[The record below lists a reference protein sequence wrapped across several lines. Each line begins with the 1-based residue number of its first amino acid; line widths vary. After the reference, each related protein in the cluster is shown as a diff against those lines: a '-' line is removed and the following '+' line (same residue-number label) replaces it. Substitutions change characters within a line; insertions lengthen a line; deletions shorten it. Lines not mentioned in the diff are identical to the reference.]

1 MEYFSLAVAG
11 FAWSRPL
18 HSSYPYPTM
27 PAPSSRSLLL
37 LLLALFDVQQCLAV
51 PPLSPD
57 STTPECSCY
66 RPTGNREAVFLNHQ
80 FFDFRSLDNETFA
93 SNLTT
98 PAAIRNSQNEG
109 TEPLTSPFFD
119 TGFFGDY
126 FTPGSWSKELS
137 EVAPVSMVNSHQ
149 NLYLGER
156 SAYSYTSTS
165 FRLMQHC
172 PSARDAPD
180 SPVHLTLRTNR
191 LPSFQSA
198 SALETTEIAYMHA
211 SIHIRAR
218 ISGSPG
224 ACAGMF
230 TYLTDEQESDIEILT
245 RDEKS
250 TVRATNQ
257 PGVVSHFLLLRLHSN
272 PLTRRCT
279 EQCIPHHKLISPLQD
294 ANGTV
299 VPEASTQ
306 IAITRPGGTAVG
318 SWTDWN
324 DYQLN
329 WLPGRSEWLINGM
342 SKLNKTYGVPTQ
354 PSNIQIRM
362 WSNGGSWTG
371 NMTVG
376 GEATLDIEWIDL
388 VYNTSREAPGATC
401 KTVCSMD
408 NFARDPRPQIAN
420 GTVRSIQVGT
430 SLWALV
436 LCPFWAA
443 MSLW

>member
-1 MEYFSLAVAG
+1 
-11 FAWSRPL
+11 
-18 HSSYPYPTM
+18 M
-27 PAPSSRSLLL
+27 PSPSSRSLLL
-37 LLLALFDVQQCLAV
+37 LLLALFYVQQCLAV
-51 PPLSPD
+51 PPLSPG
-57 STTPECSCY
+57 SKIPECSCY
-66 RPTGNREAVFLNHQ
+66 RPTGNSEAVFLNHQ
-80 FFDFRSLDNETFA
+80 FFDFRSLDNEPFA

-98 PAAIRNSQNEG
+98 PAAIRNNQNEG
-109 TEPLTSPFFD
+109 IEPLTSPFFG

-126 FTPGSWSKELS
+126 FTPGSWSKETS
-137 EVAPVSMVNSHQ
+137 EVAPVSLVNSHQ
-149 NLYLGER
+149 NLYL
-156 SAYSYTSTS
+156 
-165 FRLMQHC
+165 
-172 PSARDAPD
+172 ARDAPD

-198 SALETTEIAYMHA
+198 SALETTETAYMHA

-245 RDEKS
+245 RDEES

-257 PGVVSHFLLLRLHSN
+257 PGV
-272 PLTRRCT
+272 
-279 EQCIPHHKLISPLQD
+279 D

-299 VPEASTQ
+299 IPEASTE
-306 IAITRPGGTAVG
+306 IAITRPGGNAVG
-318 SWTDWN
+318 SRTEWN

-329 WLPGRSEWLINGM
+329 WLPGRSEWLINGI

-362 WSNGGSWTG
+362 WSNGGSWPG

-376 GEATLDIEWIDL
+376 GQATLDIEWIDL

-401 KTVCSMD
+401 KT
-408 NFARDPRPQIAN
+408 IAN
-420 GTVRSIQVGT
+420 GTVRGIQVGT
-430 SLWALV
+430 LLWGLV

>member
-1 MEYFSLAVAG
+1 MPSL
-11 FAWSRPL
+11 
-18 HSSYPYPTM
+18 
-27 PAPSSRSLLL
+27 SSRSLLL
-37 LLLALFDVQQCLAV
+37 FLLPLFDIQRCLAV
-51 PPLSPD
+51 PPLSPN

-66 RPTGNREAVFLNHQ
+66 QPAGNTEAVFLNHQ
-80 FFDFRSLDNETFA
+80 FFDFRSLDNETFV
-93 SNLTT
+93 SNLTA
-98 PAAIRNSQNEG
+98 PAAVRPSQNEG
-109 TEPLTSPFFD
+109 IEPLTSPFFD

-126 FTPGSWSKELS
+126 FIPGSWSREAS
-137 EVAPVSMVNSHQ
+137 EAAPVALVNSHQ
-149 NLYLGER
+149 NLYL
-156 SAYSYTSTS
+156 
-165 FRLMQHC
+165 
-172 PSARDAPD
+172 ARDAPD

-198 SALETTEIAYMHA
+198 SALETTEAAYLHA
-211 SIHIRAR
+211 SIHVRAR

-224 ACAGMF
+224 ACAGIF

-257 PGVVSHFLLLRLHSN
+257 PGV
-272 PLTRRCT
+272 
-279 EQCIPHHKLISPLQD
+279 D

-299 VPEASTQ
+299 IPEASTQ
-306 IAITRPGGTAVG
+306 IAVTQPGGTALG

-342 SKLNKTYGVPTQ
+342 SKLNKTYGVPRES
-354 PSNIQIRM
+354 SNIQLRM
-362 WSNGGSWTG
+362 WSNGGTWPG

-388 VYNTSREAPGATC
+388 VYNTSHDAPGATC
-401 KTVCSMD
+401 TTVCSID
-408 NFARDPRPQIAN
+408 NFARNPQPQIAS
-420 GTVRSIQVGT
+420 GTVGSLQLGT

-436 LCPFWAA
+436 LWAA
-443 MSLW
+443 IALW